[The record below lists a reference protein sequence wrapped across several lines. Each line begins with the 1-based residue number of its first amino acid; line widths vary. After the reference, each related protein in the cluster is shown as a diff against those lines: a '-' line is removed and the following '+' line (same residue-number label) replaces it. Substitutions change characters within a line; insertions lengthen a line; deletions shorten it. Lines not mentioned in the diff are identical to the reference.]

1 MLKLVFRNVF
11 RHRTRSVVTLAT
23 IVVGVVS
30 VILSAGF
37 VQDIFYQLGEAVIH
51 SQTGHLQLARSGYFE
66 HGTRNPEQYVI
77 DNPRILSARVQSLPG
92 VAQAMAR
99 LNFSGLLNNGQSDVP
114 IVAEGIEPGP
124 EAQAGTYLKIR
135 TGRQLRP
142 SDRFGM
148 LIGEGLAQALR
159 ASPGE
164 RLTLLVSTAEGAMNV
179 LDFEVVG
186 VFATYSKDYDAR
198 TVKIPLSAA
207 QELLNANVA
216 NTIVVVLD
224 RTDDTDHVAEIARE
238 LVSGNGLEVRKW
250 QSLNDFYDKTVK
262 LYERQLGVLRLIVL
276 LMVLIAVASVVNMT
290 VHERIG
296 EVGTMRALGNRGS
309 DVFVTLVAENTLLG
323 VMGAALGVVLAIAAA
338 QAISAIGIPMPPPPN
353 ANLGYTAQIRI
364 ELRGVLIAFLI
375 GLIAAT
381 GASVLPAFRVS
392 RYPIIDALR
401 ENI

>member
-1 MLKLVFRNVF
+1 
-11 RHRTRSVVTLAT
+11 
-23 IVVGVVS
+23 
-30 VILSAGF
+30 
-37 VQDIFYQLGEAVIH
+37 
-51 SQTGHLQLARSGYFE
+51 
-66 HGTRNPEQYVI
+66 
-77 DNPRILSARVQSLPG
+77 
-92 VAQAMAR
+92 
-99 LNFSGLLNNGQSDVP
+99 
-114 IVAEGIEPGP
+114 
-124 EAQAGTYLKIR
+124 
-135 TGRQLRP
+135 
-142 SDRFGM
+142 
-148 LIGEGLAQALR
+148 
-159 ASPGE
+159 
-164 RLTLLVSTAEGAMNV
+164 
-179 LDFEVVG
+179 
-186 VFATYSKDYDAR
+186 
-198 TVKIPLSAA
+198 
-207 QELLNANVA
+207 
-216 NTIVVVLD
+216 
-224 RTDDTDHVAEIARE
+224 
-238 LVSGNGLEVRKW
+238 
-250 QSLNDFYDKTVK
+250 
-262 LYERQLGVLRLIVL
+262 LRLIVL

>member
-392 RYPIIDALR
+392 RYPIFDALR